1 MKNFIF
7 CVVQLKENVMKF
19 DEMIKERLKYNRMQT
34 KYDSTVKITISEFA
48 SFLIPYNVYTMYPV
62 SNIYSVTYI

>member
-34 KYDSTVKITISEFA
+34 KYDSTVKITISEFT
-48 SFLIPYNVYTMYPV
+48 SFLIPYNMYTMYPV

>member
-1 MKNFIF
+1 
-7 CVVQLKENVMKF
+7 MKF
-19 DEMIKERLKYNRMQT
+19 DEMIKERLKYNRMET

-48 SFLIPYNVYTMYPV
+48 SFLIPYNMYTMYPV

>member
-34 KYDSTVKITISEFA
+34 KYDSTVKITSSEFA
-48 SFLIPYNVYTMYPV
+48 SFLIPYNMYTMYPV

>member
-34 KYDSTVKITISEFA
+34 KYDSTVKITSSGFA
-48 SFLIPYNVYTMYPV
+48 SFLIPYNMYTVYPV